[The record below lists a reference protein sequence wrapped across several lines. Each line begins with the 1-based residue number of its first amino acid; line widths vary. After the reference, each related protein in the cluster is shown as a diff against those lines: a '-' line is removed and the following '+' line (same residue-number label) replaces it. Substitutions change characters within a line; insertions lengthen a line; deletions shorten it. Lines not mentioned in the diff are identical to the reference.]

1 MSKNKTHNV
10 IIIYLIVKCVPLSD
24 QWECEYDRTPICVT
38 NDYSNYDAEHYEV
51 YAIYKD
57 GRIKL
62 FRECEW
68 QKEVNNDN

>member
-1 MSKNKTHNV
+1 MSRNKAYNTIVN
-10 IIIYLIVKCVPLSD
+10 YLIVKCVALCD
-24 QWECEYDRTPICVT
+24 QWECEYDRTPICIT
-38 NDYSNYDAEHYEV
+38 DDYSKYDAEHYEV

-68 QKEVNNDN
+68 